1 MTPAPHDRVTTG
13 LPALDALLGGGLRPG
28 TLTVVLGATGVGKTQ
43 LGLHFVRAGVD
54 ADGAAGCVVDLTARG
69 DDQGHADYA
78 RRLLGRGLTDWTPPE
93 RITADDL
100 WPLTADRF
108 APLAG
113 RGVRVTADDLTDD
126 DRRLWRAELV
136 RKSREVAAFLY
147 GRLSGGCRRAVLD
160 GVEPVPRESDSVQF
174 RLIDTA
180 LNRVLF
186 RAPGWVARE
195 LLRENF
201 RRHADA
207 VAAHAYDPA
216 AVTAVLLL
224 TAHEVTLDALLARP
238 LTTGDA
244 LSNANTVIL
253 MGRTPRDESGRVG
266 RALHVAKHRGSACD
280 DRVVPF
286 EVTDAGLVLG
296 G

>member
-1 MTPAPHDRVTTG
+1 MTTG
-13 LPALDALLGGGLRPG
+13 LPALDALLGGGLRRG

-43 LGLHFVRAGVD
+43 LGLHYSGAGRT
-54 ADGAAGCVVDLTARG
+54 ADGTAGCVLDFTARG
-69 DDQGHADYA
+69 DDQGHSDYA
-78 RRLLGRGLTDWTPPE
+78 RRLLGRDLTNWTPPD
-93 RITADDL
+93 RITADTL

-113 RGVRVTADDLTDD
+113 RGVRVTTGDLSED
-126 DRRLWRAELV
+126 DRRLWRAELI
-136 RKSREVAAFLY
+136 RKSRETTAFLY
-147 GRLSGGCRRAVLD
+147 GRLTGGCRRVVLD
-160 GVEPVPRESDSVQF
+160 GVEPVPRESESVQF

-186 RAPGWVARE
+186 RDPGWVARE
-195 LLRENF
+195 LLRENY

-207 VAAHAYDPA
+207 VAARDYDPH

-224 TAHEVTLDALLARP
+224 TAHEVTLDNLLARP

-253 MGRTPRDESGRVG
+253 MGRTARDAAGRVG

-286 EVTDAGLVLG
+286 TVTDAGIEIDAG
-296 G
+296 